1 MDLQTRFWDSIQ
13 NQAVA
18 RYLTSEYLGH
28 TAVGDLFPRLMN
40 TISELNEC
48 VLVQIGMDGPSTN
61 LALYNRIKADRLV
74 SDLNGL
80 IDLGSCL
87 QHVIHGALGTG
98 VGKSGWKI
106 KDSMK
111 SAHYMLHDSPA
122 RCEDYINIAKLTDL
136 PLPFVGHRWVEDNCV
151 AERLISI

>member
-1 MDLQTRFWDSIQ
+1 MFDESFNRTTQTCQMDLQTRFWDSIQ

-40 TISELNEC
+40 TIFELNEC

-74 SDLNGL
+74 KDLNVL
-80 IDLGSCL
+80 IDPGSCSL
-87 QHVIHGALGTG
+87 HVIHGALGTG
-98 VGKSGWKI
+98 TRCWQKLVENQRQHKVNP
-106 KDSMK
+106 
-111 SAHYMLHDSPA
+111 LHVS
-122 RCEDYINIAKLTDL
+122 
-136 PLPFVGHRWVEDNCV
+136 
-151 AERLISI
+151 